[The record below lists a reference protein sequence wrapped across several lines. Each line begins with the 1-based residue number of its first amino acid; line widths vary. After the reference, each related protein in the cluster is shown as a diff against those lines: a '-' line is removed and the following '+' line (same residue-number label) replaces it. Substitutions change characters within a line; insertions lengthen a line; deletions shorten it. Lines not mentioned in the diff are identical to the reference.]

1 MPNWSEILQKDVIL
15 EVSYPGNIGFHELAL
30 FYRMASDEDEKEME
44 RVLEDEDFIG
54 FKKLISRVVGIDL
67 I

>member
-1 MPNWSEILQKDVIL
+1 
-15 EVSYPGNIGFHELAL
+15 
-30 FYRMASDEDEKEME
+30 MASDEDEKEME
-44 RVLEDEDFIG
+44 KVLEDEDFIS